1 MKLFLAGLLLIPV
14 LAGPPARTQTPP
26 PAAQMAPAAKVAATP
41 PMGWNS
47 WDAYGL
53 TITEEQFRANAKV
66 EANELKSFGWQ
77 YAVID
82 EGWFFYNPEDRPK
95 PELLQYQIDANGRYV
110 PVPAR
115 FPSAQTSQAVQP
127 PPAAAPVAPAPK
139 LIATV
144 QSTSFKPLADW
155 VHSQG
160 LKFGIH
166 IVRGIPRA
174 SVERNL
180 PIANSVFHA
189 TDAADTTDACP
200 WDPTNWGVKNNAAGQ
215 AWYDSLLSQYA
226 GWGVDLIKVDCIAS
240 HPYKADE
247 IRMIRRAIDKTG
259 RPMVLSLSPGPTSLD
274 NATEVAGL
282 AQMWRISDDFWD
294 LWSSNSS
301 NAFPQSL
308 SRQFVNTAAWAQ
320 YAKPGNWPDADML
333 PLGELRPSPGDG
345 APRSTRLTPT
355 EQQTLLT
362 LWAMA
367 RSPLVLGANLT
378 LLDDAT
384 YKLLT
389 NPDLIRIDQ
398 TATRGSQVLHDEDII
413 VWTADLPADS
423 PDGSIALALFNTGES
438 QVVLD
443 SSFEAYNLEA
453 ATYRVKDVSDRQ
465 DPQQGLV
472 HRKPHPRTPRLRP
485 LAAEEIAS
493 EQDASCQTQDGF
505 RSRFAVCSMNVLPSP
520 CHPPFGGALVRKWIV
535 MWWPQG

>member
-1 MKLFLAGLLLIPV
+1 MKVSWAGLLLIPV
-14 LAGPPARTQTPP
+14 LAGPSARTQTPP
-26 PAAQMAPAAKVAATP
+26 PTAQMAPAAKVAATP

-66 EANELKSFGWQ
+66 EANELKSFGWN

-82 EGWFFYNPEDRPK
+82 EGWFFFNPEDRPK
-95 PELLQYQIDANGRYV
+95 PDTLHYAIDANGRYV

-115 FPSAQTSQAVQP
+115 FPSAQTAQSVPPSPQASAP
-127 PPAAAPVAPAPK
+127 DAAAPK
-139 LIATV
+139 LIATI

-180 PIANSVFHA
+180 PIANSIFHA

-274 NATEVAGL
+274 NAAEVAGL

-294 LWSSNSS
+294 VWTNDTG
-301 NAFPQSL
+301 NGFPQSL
-308 SRQFVNTAAWAQ
+308 IGQFANTAAWAQ

-345 APRSTRLTPT
+345 QPRSTRLTPT

-398 TATRGSQVLHDEDII
+398 TATRSSQVLHDEDII

-423 PDGSIALALFNTGES
+423 PDGSIALALFNIGES

-453 ATYRVKDVSDRQ
+453 ATYRVKDVWTGKTLNKVSSIES
-465 DPQQGLV
+465 LALE
-472 HRKPHPRTPRLRP
+472 PH
-485 LAAEEIAS
+485 A
-493 EQDASCQTQDGF
+493 C
-505 RSRFAVCSMNVLPSP
+505 VLW
-520 CHPPFGGALVRKWIV
+520 LLKK
-535 MWWPQG
+535 

>member
-1 MKLFLAGLLLIPV
+1 
-14 LAGPPARTQTPP
+14 
-26 PAAQMAPAAKVAATP
+26 
-41 PMGWNS
+41 MGWNS
-47 WDAYGL
+47 WDAFGL
-53 TITEEQFRANAKV
+53 TITEEQFRANVKV
-66 EANELKSFGWQ
+66 EANQLKSFGWN

-82 EGWFFYNPEDRPK
+82 EGWFFFNPEDRPK
-95 PELLQYQIDANGRYV
+95 PDTLHYAIDANGRYV

-115 FPSAQTSQAVQP
+115 FPSAQTEQSVPPP
-127 PPAAAPVAPAPK
+127 PPAATPDAAAPK
-139 LIATV
+139 LIATI
-144 QSTSFKPLADW
+144 QPTSFKPLGDW

-166 IVRGIPRA
+166 IVRGIPRV

-180 PIANSVFHA
+180 PIANSAFHA

-200 WDPTNWGVKNNAAGQ
+200 WDPTNWGVQNNAAGQ

-226 GWGVDLIKVDCIAS
+226 SWGVDLLKVDCIAAN
-240 HPYKADE
+240 PYKADE

-274 NATEVAGL
+274 NAVEVGKTAN
-282 AQMWRISDDFWD
+282 MWRISNDIWD
-294 LWSSNSS
+294 YWSNPKP
-301 NAFPQSL
+301 FPRSL
-308 SRQFVNTAAWAQ
+308 SSQFATAAAWAQ

-333 PLGELRPSPGDG
+333 PLGELRPVPGDG
-345 APRSTRLTPT
+345 APRSTRLTPA
-355 EQQTLLT
+355 EQQTMLT

-398 TATRGSQVLHDEDII
+398 TATRSGQVLHDGDII

-423 PDGSIALALFNTGES
+423 PDGSIALAFFNTGES

-453 ATYRVKDVSDRQ
+453 ATYHIKDVWTGKTLNKVKSVES
-465 DPQQGLV
+465 LSIE
-472 HRKPHPRTPRLRP
+472 PH
-485 LAAEEIAS
+485 A
-493 EQDASCQTQDGF
+493 C
-505 RSRFAVCSMNVLPSP
+505 VLW
-520 CHPPFGGALVRKWIV
+520 LLKK
-535 MWWPQG
+535 

>member
-1 MKLFLAGLLLIPV
+1 MKLSWAGLLLISV
-14 LAGPPARTQTPP
+14 LAVQPARTQTSL
-26 PAAQMAPAAKVAATP
+26 PAAQTASAAKVALTP

-53 TITEEQFRANAKV
+53 TITEDQFRANVKV
-66 EANELKSFGWQ
+66 EANELKSFGWN

-95 PELLQYQIDANGRYV
+95 PDTLHYAIDANGRYV

-115 FPSAQTSQAVQP
+115 FPSVQTSQAVQP
-127 PPAAAPVAPAPK
+127 PPPAAAPVVPAPK

-180 PIANSVFHA
+180 PIANSSFHA
-189 TDAADTTDACP
+189 TDAADTSDACP

-215 AWYDSLLSQYA
+215 AWYDSLLAQYA
-226 GWGVDLIKVDCIAS
+226 DWGVDFIKVDCIAS

-247 IRMIRRAIDKTG
+247 IRMIRKAIDKTG
-259 RPMVLSLSPGPTSLD
+259 RPIVLSLSPGPTALR
-274 NATEVAGL
+274 NAAEVASL

-294 LWSSNSS
+294 VWTNG
-301 NAFPQSL
+301 NGNGFPQSL
-308 SRQFVNTAAWAQ
+308 TGQFAKTAVWAH
-320 YAKPGNWPDADML
+320 YTKPGNWPDADML
-333 PLGELRPSPGDG
+333 PIGELRPVPGDG
-345 APRSTRLTPT
+345 EPRTTRLTRT

-378 LLDDAT
+378 LLSDET
-384 YKLLT
+384 YKLIT
-389 NPDLIRIDQ
+389 NADLIRIDQ
-398 TATRGSQVLHDEDII
+398 TATRSGQVLHDGDIV
-413 VWTADLPADS
+413 VWTADLPPDS
-423 PDGSIALALFNTGES
+423 PDGTIALAFFNTGES

-453 ATYRVKDVSDRQ
+453 ATYRIKDVWTGKTTNKVKSVES
-465 DPQQGLV
+465 LTLE
-472 HRKPHPRTPRLRP
+472 PH
-485 LAAEEIAS
+485 A
-493 EQDASCQTQDGF
+493 C
-505 RSRFAVCSMNVLPSP
+505 VLW
-520 CHPPFGGALVRKWIV
+520 LLKK
-535 MWWPQG
+535 